1 MALAPIDIQKMRF
14 NQRMRG
20 FDTTEVEGFLL
31 LVAEELAGRMAQ
43 VEKLDRENKYYRQRL
58 EEAMQREH
66 QLQQTILRAQ
76 KVADEITANSRREA
90 ELTVR
95 EAELMADKIVQ
106 QAIEQSTRIEGK
118 IGELRTQRRELQLK
132 FKNTL
137 DLFQRILEAEMDDEH
152 HTATVHTLPR
162 RKKETAKEA

>member
-1 MALAPIDIQKMRF
+1 MALAPLDIQKMRF

-20 FDTTEVEGFLL
+20 YDTTEVEYFLT
-31 LVAEELAGRMAQ
+31 LVAEELAGRLAHI
-43 VEKLDRENKYYRQRL
+43 EKLDRENKYYRQRL

-66 QLQQTILRAQ
+66 QLQQTLLRAQ
-76 KVADEITANSRREA
+76 KVSDEITNNARREA
-90 ELTVR
+90 ELTVK
-95 EAELMADKIVQ
+95 EAEMMADKIVQ

>member
-1 MALAPIDIQKMRF
+1 MALTPLDIQKMRF

-20 FDTTEVEGFLL
+20 FDTTEVEGFLV
-31 LVAEELAGRMAQ
+31 LVAEELAGRLAQ
-43 VEKLDRENKYYRQRL
+43 IEKLDRENKYYRQRL
-58 EEAMQREH
+58 EETMQREH
-66 QLQQTILRAQ
+66 QLQQTLLRAQ
-76 KVADEITANSRREA
+76 KVSDEITNNARREA
-90 ELTVR
+90 ELTVK
-95 EAELMADKIVQ
+95 EAEMMADKIVQ

-162 RKKETAKEA
+162 RKKEAAKEA